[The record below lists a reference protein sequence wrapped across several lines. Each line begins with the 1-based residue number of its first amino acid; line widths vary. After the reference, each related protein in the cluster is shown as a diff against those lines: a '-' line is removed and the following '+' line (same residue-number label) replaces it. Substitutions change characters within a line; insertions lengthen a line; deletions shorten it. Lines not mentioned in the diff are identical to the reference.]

1 MSRRDVI
8 GSDRRVDRILFDVV
22 VRVRFEAVAG
32 SRSDMRFSTSPTVD
46 EDGTG
51 RESVEGSPKPGKV
64 VRRTL
69 IIWGA
74 ILFFFVVMWRV
85 DWGL

>member
-8 GSDRRVDRILFDVV
+8 SSDRRVDRILFDVV
-22 VRVRFEAVAG
+22 VRVRFEAAAG

-46 EDGTG
+46 VHGTG
-51 RESVEGSPKPGKV
+51 RESVDGRPRPGKV

-69 IIWGA
+69 II
-74 ILFFFVVMWRV
+74 
-85 DWGL
+85 